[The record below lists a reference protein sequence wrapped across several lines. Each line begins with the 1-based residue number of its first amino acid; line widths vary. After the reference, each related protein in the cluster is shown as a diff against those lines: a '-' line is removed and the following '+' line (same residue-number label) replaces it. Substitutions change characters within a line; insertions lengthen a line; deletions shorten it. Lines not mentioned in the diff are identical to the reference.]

1 LNYRGWTAFALWLI
15 AKNMTGIEP
24 IIYFISAVTAEAV
37 KDVSKHIGKKAK
49 EFYDN
54 LHEDIIKLEID
65 KADNNEV
72 IQQKL
77 DTKPEIKANIEQKVL
92 ENQDVFAELLK
103 VLKEKSNKNV
113 AKVEN
118 TGIIGS
124 NVTTNVYQGDKN
136 TSTTQHFIWAGVAVV
151 AIVGIVGIVL
161 GLNVFSKPS
170 TENSSVNSISN
181 SIVNS
186 TLNLQ
191 PTVTPIN
198 TNIIANQPVIKP
210 TVDKQKPT
218 TTIKP
223 SPTPVKT
230 PKKTAKPKTVIVN
243 QNGVKPTSKPTP
255 SDCSSTPEGCK
266 KEKN

>member
-1 LNYRGWTAFALWLI
+1 
-15 AKNMTGIEP
+15 MTGLEP
-24 IIYFISAVTAEAV
+24 IIYFISAVTTEAV

-54 LHEDIIKLEID
+54 LHEDIIKLDID

-77 DTKPEIKANIEQKVL
+77 DAKPEIKANIEQKVL
-92 ENQDVFAELLK
+92 ANQDVFAELIK

-136 TSTTQHFIWAGVAVV
+136 TSTSQHFIWAGVAVV

-161 GLNVFSKPS
+161 GLNAISKPI
-170 TENSSVNSISN
+170 TENPSVNLISN

-186 TLNLQ
+186 NINLQ
-191 PTVTPIN
+191 PTITP
-198 TNIIANQPVIKP
+198 TNANVIANQPVIKP
-210 TVDKQKPT
+210 NVER
-218 TTIKP
+218 IKP
-223 SPTPVKT
+223 ATSKIVSSKVVTQPKATQSTKVIVKKE
-230 PKKTAKPKTVIVN
+230 PKPKSTEPPN
-243 QNGVKPTSKPTP
+243 CAFTSQ
-255 SDCSSTPEGCK
+255 GC
-266 KEKN
+266 